1 MKRIRFISI
10 ILVVV
15 LSISCC
21 VLPASAGALPT
32 EYLVG
37 DMNYDVQLTVSD
49 ATTVQQAAAEIVE
62 LSEVDHNIADF
73 NHDGFVTVA
82 DATFIQQKAA
92 EMDVPQGVGGYLF
105 CDLHIYDFYADY
117 VSGSAAKG
125 TPVTFTAKAYD
136 MYDGI
141 TYRFLVNNKVVKE
154 RSESNTCTYT
164 FENGGKYTVRVEA
177 FSKYGFMKYES
188 QNYTVLDS
196 VDDSKV
202 RITGSHLRYNYMNY
216 YWDVSAQGGTAPYT
230 YSYVICGEYGRSLDD
245 WDIQQFNYFK
255 SYNDTDWELVYE
267 DNDGFTRA
275 YLKKDYSSDAT
286 AVIPE
291 EMLDGGWYFFTVTA
305 KDANGNES
313 EPVIINEG
321 INLAS

>member
-1 MKRIRFISI
+1 MKRIRVISI

-15 LSISCC
+15 LALSCC
-21 VLPASAGALPT
+21 VIPASAGALPS
-32 EYLVG
+32 EYLIG
-37 DMNYDVQLTVSD
+37 DMNLDGKLTVSD
-49 ATTVQQAAAEIVE
+49 ATAVQQAAAEIVE

-141 TYRFLVNNKVVKE
+141 TYRFLINNEVVKE
-154 RSESNTCTYT
+154 RSASNTCTYT
-164 FENGGKYTVRVEA
+164 FESGGKYTVRVEA
-177 FSKYGFMKYES
+177 FSKYGFIKYES

-202 RITGSHLRYNYMNY
+202 RITGSHLRPDYMIT
-216 YWDVSAQGGTAPYT
+216 YWDVSAQGGTAPNT
-230 YSYVICGEYGRSLDD
+230 YSYVIYGEYGTSLSD

-267 DNDGFTRA
+267 EKDGFTRA
-275 YLKKDYSSDAT
+275 YLKKDYSADAP
-286 AVIPE
+286 AVIPD